1 MIIKQKGIFRMIT
14 VQAYNGC
21 LPITAYMIQRLE
33 ERTFLPDKWVNVK
46 GYEDRN
52 KAEEIF
58 DILSN

>member
-1 MIIKQKGIFRMIT
+1 MTIKQKGIFRMIT

-33 ERTFLPDKWVNVK
+33 ERSFLPDKWVNVK

-52 KAEEIF
+52 KADEIF
-58 DILSN
+58 DILAN

>member
-1 MIIKQKGIFRMIT
+1 MTIKQKGIFRMIT

-33 ERTFLPDKWVNVK
+33 ERSFLPDKWVNVK

-52 KAEEIF
+52 KADEVF
-58 DILSN
+58 DILAN